1 LLLDF
6 KQTIENIIL
15 IIYQRLKLLIRFGTA
30 LVITMTYQVM
40 FNIQIENLHYNVTN
54 KYKEKKEFIMSTFNM
69 TTNTSSKIKD
79 VSLALVLI
87 GSLLGATLSTSVN
100 AAPLPNV
107 EKTVSDFIVAQGE
120 KMIAELN
127 TQLQQSIN
135 KEIEEYTVNF
145 SFDNASTWLAAEDEK
160 QTTPAVEDNS
170 KEAN

>member
-1 LLLDF
+1 
-6 KQTIENIIL
+6 
-15 IIYQRLKLLIRFGTA
+15 
-30 LVITMTYQVM
+30 MTYQVM

-79 VSLALVLI
+79 ISLALVLI

-120 KMIAELN
+120 KMITELN

-145 SFDNASTWLAAEDEK
+145 SFDNASSWLAAEEVK
-160 QTTPAVEDNS
+160 ETTPTVEDNA
-170 KEAN
+170 K

>member
-1 LLLDF
+1 ML
-6 KQTIENIIL
+6 
-15 IIYQRLKLLIRFGTA
+15 FGTA

-40 FNIQIENLHYNVTN
+40 FNIKIENLHYNVTN

-120 KMIAELN
+120 KMITELN

-145 SFDNASTWLAAEDEK
+145 SFDNASSWLAAEEVK
-160 QTTPAVEDNS
+160 ETTPTVEDNA
-170 KEAN
+170 K

>member
-1 LLLDF
+1 
-6 KQTIENIIL
+6 
-15 IIYQRLKLLIRFGTA
+15 
-30 LVITMTYQVM
+30 
-40 FNIQIENLHYNVTN
+40 
-54 KYKEKKEFIMSTFNM
+54 MSTFNM

-79 VSLALVLI
+79 ISLALVLI

-120 KMIAELN
+120 KMITELN

-145 SFDNASTWLAAEDEK
+145 SFDNASSWLAAEDVKE
-160 QTTPAVEDNS
+160 TTPTVEDNT
-170 KEAN
+170 K

>member
-1 LLLDF
+1 
-6 KQTIENIIL
+6 
-15 IIYQRLKLLIRFGTA
+15 
-30 LVITMTYQVM
+30 
-40 FNIQIENLHYNVTN
+40 
-54 KYKEKKEFIMSTFNM
+54 MSTFNM

-79 VSLALVLI
+79 ISLALVLI

-120 KMIAELN
+120 KMITELN

-145 SFDNASTWLAAEDEK
+145 SFDNASSWLTAEDVKE
-160 QTTPAVEDNS
+160 TTPTVEDNT
-170 KEAN
+170 K

>member
-1 LLLDF
+1 
-6 KQTIENIIL
+6 
-15 IIYQRLKLLIRFGTA
+15 
-30 LVITMTYQVM
+30 MTYQVM
-40 FNIQIENLHYNVTN
+40 FNIQIEKLHYNVTN

-120 KMIAELN
+120 KMITELN

-145 SFDNASTWLAAEDEK
+145 SFDNASSWLAAEEVK
-160 QTTPAVEDNS
+160 ETTPTVEDNA
-170 KEAN
+170 K

>member
-1 LLLDF
+1 
-6 KQTIENIIL
+6 
-15 IIYQRLKLLIRFGTA
+15 
-30 LVITMTYQVM
+30 MTYQVM

-79 VSLALVLI
+79 ISLALVLI

-120 KMIAELN
+120 KMITELN

-145 SFDNASTWLAAEDEK
+145 SFDNASSWLTAEDVKE
-160 QTTPAVEDNS
+160 TTPTVEDNT
-170 KEAN
+170 K

>member
-1 LLLDF
+1 
-6 KQTIENIIL
+6 
-15 IIYQRLKLLIRFGTA
+15 
-30 LVITMTYQVM
+30 MTYQVM
-40 FNIQIENLHYNVTN
+40 FNIQIEKLHYNVTN

-120 KMIAELN
+120 KMITELN

-145 SFDNASTWLAAEDEK
+145 SFDNASSWLTAEDVKE
-160 QTTPAVEDNS
+160 TTPTVEDNA
-170 KEAN
+170 K

>member
-1 LLLDF
+1 
-6 KQTIENIIL
+6 
-15 IIYQRLKLLIRFGTA
+15 
-30 LVITMTYQVM
+30 MTYQVM
-40 FNIQIENLHYNVTN
+40 FNIQIANLHYNVTN

-79 VSLALVLI
+79 ISLALVLI

-120 KMIAELN
+120 KMITELN

-145 SFDNASTWLAAEDEK
+145 SFDNASSWLAAEEVK
-160 QTTPAVEDNS
+160 ETTPTVEDNT
-170 KEAN
+170 K

>member
-1 LLLDF
+1 
-6 KQTIENIIL
+6 
-15 IIYQRLKLLIRFGTA
+15 
-30 LVITMTYQVM
+30 MTYQVM

-79 VSLALVLI
+79 ISLALVLI

-120 KMIAELN
+120 KMITELN

-145 SFDNASTWLAAEDEK
+145 SFDNASSWLAAEEEEEVKD
-160 QTTPAVEDNS
+160 TTPTVEDNA
-170 KEAN
+170 K

>member
-1 LLLDF
+1 
-6 KQTIENIIL
+6 
-15 IIYQRLKLLIRFGTA
+15 
-30 LVITMTYQVM
+30 MTYQVM
-40 FNIQIENLHYNVTN
+40 FNIQIEKLHYNVTN

-79 VSLALVLI
+79 ISLALVLI

-120 KMIAELN
+120 KMITELN

-145 SFDNASTWLAAEDEK
+145 SFDNASSWLAAEEVK
-160 QTTPAVEDNS
+160 ETTPTVEDNA
-170 KEAN
+170 K

>member
-1 LLLDF
+1 
-6 KQTIENIIL
+6 
-15 IIYQRLKLLIRFGTA
+15 
-30 LVITMTYQVM
+30 MTYQVM

-79 VSLALVLI
+79 ISLALVLI

-120 KMIAELN
+120 KMITELN

-145 SFDNASTWLAAEDEK
+145 SFDNASSWLAAEEVK
-160 QTTPAVEDNS
+160 ETTPTVEDNT
-170 KEAN
+170 K